1 MTDLSL
7 NADSIRVK
15 LLSFDNPQFLNTEI
29 NNWRITSRVHIWR
42 PYTDVYETEDA
53 YTVRVEIAGMRNADF
68 TLSLEERFLI
78 IRGIRPDVLER
89 RAYHQMEIPF
99 GEFLSEVEL
108 PGPVNVDGV
117 EATYQDGFLRIVL
130 PKVRPKHIDIVD
142 E

>member
-78 IRGIRPDVLER
+78 ISGIRPDVLER

>member
-1 MTDLSL
+1 MANLSL
-7 NADSIRVK
+7 NADTIRVK
-15 LLSFDNPQFLNTEI
+15 LLSFDAPQLFNTEI
-29 NNWRITSRVHIWR
+29 NNWRITSRIHIWR

-68 TLSLEERFLI
+68 TLSLEGRFLV
-78 IRGIRPDVLER
+78 IRGLRPDVSER

-108 PGPVNVDGV
+108 PGPVDAEDV
-117 EATYQDGFLRIVL
+117 EATYQDGFLRILL
-130 PKVRPKHIDIVD
+130 PKARPQHIDIAD